1 MNGNAGLCDR
11 PAGSGSR
18 WCPDRHKQPQ
28 EFAMTESKKTK
39 PASPDALAKTSPK
52 GAVELSETQLAGA
65 SGGAVFPSSPATAA
79 SLNFS
84 HKASDSNPALLLPAV
99 KPGV

>member
-1 MNGNAGLCDR
+1 
-11 PAGSGSR
+11 
-18 WCPDRHKQPQ
+18 
-28 EFAMTESKKTK
+28 MTESKKSQ
-39 PASPDALAKTSPK
+39 PASPDTLAKTSPK
-52 GAVELSETQLAGA
+52 GAVELSETQLAEA
-65 SGGAVFPSSPATAA
+65 AGGAVFPSGPGAAA

>member
-1 MNGNAGLCDR
+1 MTK
-11 PAGSGSR
+11 SS
-18 WCPDRHKQPQ
+18 QPQ
-28 EFAMTESKKTK
+28 AAAPDTLTK
-39 PASPDALAKTSPK
+39 ASAQ
-52 GAVELSETQLAGA
+52 GAVELSEKQLADA
-65 SGGAVFPSSPATAA
+65 SGGAVFPSNPATAA